1 MLRRKIYSLFPFS
14 FNMLTPEQVA
24 WRCAEIMWPDDHA
37 ARGLGMSIVDVGPGT
52 ATLTMSIRPDMVNGH
67 GICHGGFI
75 FAVADS
81 TFAYACNSFNH
92 RTVAA
97 GVDINFLAPA
107 HLGDILTA
115 HGQVRQQGGRSG
127 VYDIEVTNQA
137 KKLIAVFRGRAA
149 RFKGHFF
156 DPDENTG

>member
-1 MLRRKIYSLFPFS
+1 
-14 FNMLTPEQVA
+14 MLTPEQVA
-24 WRCAEIMWPDDHA
+24 RRCAEIMWPDDHA
-37 ARGLGMSIVDVGPGT
+37 ARGLGMRIADVGPGT
-52 ATLTMSIRPDMVNGH
+52 ATLTMAVRSEMVNGH

-115 HGQVRQQGGRSG
+115 RGHSRQQGSRSG

-137 KKLIAVFRGRAA
+137 GMLVAVFRGRAA
-149 RFKGHFF
+149 RIKGHFF
-156 DPDENTG
+156 DPNENTA